1 MSDEEMVKKYK
12 AQVDE
17 LKRALTI
24 SMDLLYSLPGYW
36 GDGLPD
42 HKYEFMQMVLEKYK
56 IV

>member
-12 AQVDE
+12 EQIKE